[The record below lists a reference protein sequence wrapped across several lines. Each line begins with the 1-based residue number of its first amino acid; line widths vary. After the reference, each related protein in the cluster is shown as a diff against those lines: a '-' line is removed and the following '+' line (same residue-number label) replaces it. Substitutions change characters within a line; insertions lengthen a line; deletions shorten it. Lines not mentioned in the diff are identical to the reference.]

1 MRVPWNYLSDIKYL
15 VVKIASHIC
24 RPIKDDKRLDEK
36 MSPDL
41 APLVIFTQLLILV
54 LGQSGNSGGGDAV
67 SPTTTT
73 TTTTTSTTTTT
84 TTTTTTLPPYY
95 VTSQRSQV
103 REGWLS
109 ETQIS
114 EYVLP
119 GKKVEF
125 FDPRN
130 SRKFL
135 VVFKRYQFP
144 ADHPVFKSM
153 IQKLAGALTDM
164 ANQWNIK
171 FLFRASPASALR
183 ITSLRDVI
191 RNAQHIVAARIP
203 GLSLIHI

>member
-1 MRVPWNYLSDIKYL
+1 MTSN
-15 VVKIASHIC
+15 
-24 RPIKDDKRLDEK
+24 RPH
-36 MSPDL
+36 
-41 APLVIFTQLLILV
+41 
-54 LGQSGNSGGGDAV
+54 
-67 SPTTTT
+67 
-73 TTTTTSTTTTT
+73 
-84 TTTTTTLPPYY
+84 
-95 VTSQRSQV
+95 V
-103 REGWLS
+103 REGWSS

-114 EYVLP
+114 QYVLP

-171 FLFRASPASALR
+171 FLFRASPASSLR

-191 RNAQHIVAARIP
+191 RNAQHIVGSATREVLLQVP
-203 GLSLIHI
+203 EPTRYPSSNDMLSVPDYISERSDPKGRSRRGSKQKFDVPLVCHVGQNPC

>member
-1 MRVPWNYLSDIKYL
+1 MYS
-15 VVKIASHIC
+15 
-24 RPIKDDKRLDEK
+24 
-36 MSPDL
+36 DL
-41 APLVIFTQLLILV
+41 APLFTLTQLLVLV
-54 LGQSGNSGGGDAV
+54 LGQNGGSGGGDAV

-95 VTSQRSQV
+95 VTSNRPHV
-103 REGWLS
+103 REGWSS

-135 VVFKRYQFP
+135 VVFKRYQVP
-144 ADHPVFKSM
+144 ADHPVFKSL

-171 FLFRASPASALR
+171 FLFRSCLLYTSPSPRDQRGSRMPSSA
-183 ITSLRDVI
+183 
-191 RNAQHIVAARIP
+191 
-203 GLSLIHI
+203 